1 MPRFDPRGRVNRAL
15 LVGVST
21 YDFTE
26 PPHGVPGDLPAV
38 EHNLDRLRDTLAR
51 GGVLGEDEITVARSP
66 SLDAFERALR
76 SAAEEA
82 EGLLLLYF
90 AGHGAIPSAGDELFL
105 QMRNASVIAGGRAV
119 FPGAEM
125 FTTVL
130 TWLASSPAER
140 IVVILD
146 CCFAG
151 NAAWIWEHSR
161 DKRRVLL
168 LMSVQANHRT
178 DAGDGGTPT
187 PFTGELLHE
196 LDVPGE
202 LGFREV
208 SDALR
213 RRMAEARH
221 ETLRGRS
228 GRRRAAPT
236 TTRTCCCRRARTTP
250 PARPAPHGRPG
261 RRTAG
266 AAGRPPRAAPA
277 RRTGPSGIPG
287 ARPRPAGR
295 PAPPTRRRRAPRT
308 ARHRRPSRAPATRPG
323 RCGPCAAWPR
333 GPGSGAPPCSPSPP
347 PASACTA

>member
-221 ETLRGRS
+221 ETLRGEEWTPQS
-228 GRRRAAPT
+228 RADHDEDVLLSARADHA
-236 TTRTCCCRRARTTP
+236 TRP
-250 PARPAPHGRPG
+250 PGPARP
-261 RRTAG
+261 
-266 AAGRPPRAAPA
+266 
-277 RRTGPSGIPG
+277 
-287 ARPRPAGR
+287 PRPAHGR
-295 PAPPTRRRRAPRT
+295 SGGPA
-308 ARHRRPSRAPATRPG
+308 
-323 RCGPCAAWPR
+323 AA
-333 GPGSGAPPCSPSPP
+333 G
-347 PASACTA
+347 